1 MKQFWLLSRYTGA
14 PQKWRTRPVNR
25 ICAWLL
31 IGLWALLP
39 VGTRIAAQCA
49 AETFVPTTTVFS
61 GTNIILTFTQDPDG
75 KFVVGGVFDA
85 GGVKNLVRLNA
96 DGSIDNTFVAPPLIY
111 NSGFNGIN
119 HVVRLPNGKY
129 MISGHFPGSFRRLN
143 SNGSIDDSFNP
154 PTFSGFPGEEIY
166 GMRVLPLSNGQM
178 FASGYFTGSDYSA
191 IVKLNADGSR
201 DMTFGYTPVPG
212 PGYAQQPMGGI
223 RDFELLPDGKIIA
236 GTAYGV
242 QRLNANGTKDL
253 AWNNGAF
260 SGIVACVEVQH
271 DGKVI
276 ASGGSNVPGRVAR
289 LNTDA
294 TLDNSFSTSITS
306 GSAFEL
312 VLQSDGKIMVGMS
325 FSEPLVLRLNA
336 DGSTDNSLN
345 IPPVSGPVSPQVRDI
360 QELPS
365 GYYMAAGRFGGPFGS
380 PRNNMAILCK
390 PDITISGFSCN
401 NCGAQATTINYNS
414 DGTHASNNVFT
425 VQLSDA
431 NGSFSSPTTVGT
443 LSSSASSGSI
453 SITLPS
459 DLPYG
464 TAYRLRVVS
473 SSPAITGSDNGTD
486 LTLGIDAPTLSAGTP
501 SAPCDG
507 TVTIRATGTYASFLW
522 STGGTNFEETV
533 SANGTYVLQVSNAD
547 GFSTGAFIVI
557 NSIISCCRAPMHPG
571 VIGGT
576 QAICPN
582 TAAAT
587 LTNTVPAN
595 FWVGTREYRWQ
606 QSTTAA
612 NSGFSDI
619 ANSNDASY
627 SPGVLSTTTW
637 FRRLAGV
644 SCLTDWTTAPASNV
658 VQVTVEDNTP
668 PSISCFPATIVFNGE
683 ADINLSAGSL
693 AAASDNCGLPTL
705 TTSVPAVSCSSLGQT
720 VAVTVTA
727 TDNSGNT
734 SSCVSMVAVEG
745 LPCGWRQLPDG
756 VNCPNGN
763 NVTYNTSNQTFTVN
777 STNCH
782 TPMAP
787 HAADGFAFA
796 QRTLC
801 GNGSIQALVSSV
813 NGLGWGGI
821 AMRESNAAGAKKV
834 HLLTN
839 REFYHRRELRI
850 ANNVMAMPQTWMGL
864 NRYWLRLVRTGP
876 DIVGFISPN
885 GTQWFQVMV
894 AKVSMNSCIEVGL
907 ITHHSNTTGNMTTTF
922 SNVAVTGTTAYYL
935 QEAGNTGTVNA
946 EQVVTNHGA
955 VFPNPST
962 GEIFVDL
969 ANFAV
974 EEMQLEVYDQLGRQ
988 LQSLQVAPSE
998 TPWQR
1003 VDLSKLPAG
1012 IYLIKLSAAGYPQ
1025 QTERVVLQR
1034 P

>member
-1 MKQFWLLSRYTGA
+1 
-14 PQKWRTRPVNR
+14 
-25 ICAWLL
+25 
-31 IGLWALLP
+31 
-39 VGTRIAAQCA
+39 
-49 AETFVPTTTVFS
+49 
-61 GTNIILTFTQDPDG
+61 
-75 KFVVGGVFDA
+75 
-85 GGVKNLVRLNA
+85 
-96 DGSIDNTFVAPPLIY
+96 
-111 NSGFNGIN
+111 
-119 HVVRLPNGKY
+119 
-129 MISGHFPGSFRRLN
+129 
-143 SNGSIDDSFNP
+143 
-154 PTFSGFPGEEIY
+154 
-166 GMRVLPLSNGQM
+166 
-178 FASGYFTGSDYSA
+178 
-191 IVKLNADGSR
+191 
-201 DMTFGYTPVPG
+201 
-212 PGYAQQPMGGI
+212 MGGI
-223 RDFELLPDGKIIA
+223 RDFELLSDGKIIA
-236 GTAYGV
+236 ATGYGV
-242 QRLNANGTKDL
+242 QKLNADGTKDL
-253 AWNNGAF
+253 AWNNSAF
-260 SGIVACVEVQH
+260 GGIILSVEVQP

-276 ASGGSNVPGRVAR
+276 AAGGSNVPGRVAR

-294 TLDNSFSTSITS
+294 TLDNSFSASITS
-306 GSAFEL
+306 GNAFEL

-325 FSEPLVLRLNA
+325 FSDPLVLRLNA
-336 DGSTDNSLN
+336 DGTTDNSLN
-345 IPPVSGPVSPQVRDI
+345 IPLVSGPVSPQVRDI

-365 GYYMAAGRFGGPFGS
+365 GYYMAAGTFGGPFGS

-414 DGTHASNNVFT
+414 DGAHTSSNVFT

-464 TAYRLRVVS
+464 TAYRLRVIS

-486 LTLGIDAPTLSAGTP
+486 LTLGIDAPTLVAGTP
-501 SAPCDG
+501 SASCDG
-507 TVTIRATGTYASFLW
+507 DVTIESSGQYDTYLW
-522 STGGTNFEETV
+522 STGGTGNSEVV

-557 NSIISCCRAPMHPG
+557 NSITPCCRVPMSPG

-582 TAAAT
+582 IAAAT
-587 LTNTVPAN
+587 LTNTVVAN
-595 FWVGTREYRWQ
+595 FWVGTLEYRWQ
-606 QSTTAA
+606 QSTTGA

-619 ANSNDASY
+619 ANSNSTSY
-627 SPGVLSTTTW
+627 SPGVLTTTTW

-658 VQVTVEDNTP
+658 VQVTVEDTVLPGITCPPNQTVVLDAACAASLPNYANFANTSDNCGLLNVIQSPVAGTALSGTGSLSVTLTVNDVNGNSNSCQLTVNKVDNTP

-693 AAASDNCGLPTL
+693 AAASDNCGVPTL
-705 TTSVPAVSCSSLGQT
+705 ATSIPSISCSSLGQS

-745 LPCGWRQLPDG
+745 LPCGWRQLPGG

-763 NVTYNTSNQTFTVN
+763 NVTYNTANQTFTVN

-839 REFYHRRELRI
+839 REFYHRREVRN
-850 ANNVMAMPQTWMGL
+850 ANNALAMPQTWMGL

-894 AKVSMNSCIEVGL
+894 AKISMNSCIEVGL

-922 SNVAVTGTTAYYL
+922 SNVAVTGNTVYYL
-935 QEAGNTGTVNA
+935 QEAGNTGTAHA

-955 VFPNPST
+955 IFPNPSS

-969 ANFAV
+969 TPFAV

-988 LQSLQVAPSE
+988 VQSLQVAPPE

-1003 VDLSKLPAG
+1003 VDLSNLPAG
-1012 IYLIKLSAAGYPQ
+1012 VYLLKLTAAGYPQ
-1025 QTERVVLQR
+1025 QTERVVIQR